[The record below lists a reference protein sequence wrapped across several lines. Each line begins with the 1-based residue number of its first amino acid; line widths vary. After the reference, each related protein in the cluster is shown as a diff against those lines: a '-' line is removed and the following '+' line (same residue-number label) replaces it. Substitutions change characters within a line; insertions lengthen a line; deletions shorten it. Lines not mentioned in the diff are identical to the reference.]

1 MTFFPQTS
9 KLQIHRSE
17 SFQFGLLCP
26 ESKCNTSSVEETAD
40 TTGMVKPV
48 VHEKDQMLKKA
59 EEKVAVLKVGPANDQ
74 NNANPGSLLR
84 YSWVFVSRKTNDLGA
99 FHWPPYF
106 FMAKH

>member
-26 ESKCNTSSVEETAD
+26 ESKCTTSSAEETAD

-48 VHEKDQMLKKA
+48 VHENDQELKKA
-59 EEKVAVLKVGPANDQ
+59 EEDIAALKVGPADDQ
-74 NNANPGSLLR
+74 DAANPGSPMR
-84 YSWVFVSRKTNDLGA
+84 YSWVLISKN
-99 FHWPPYF
+99 
-106 FMAKH
+106 